1 MLIDGMVSQS
11 KIIFDLYYTWIE
23 CIYFDVDFSSLSAF
37 FALLVHQHL
46 YCFPHSHQG
55 IITSMELLQKIK
67 TDFLL
72 CEREKEDALEFLGQ
86 IEKIVSKHCDS
97 KIPLAKPK
105 SYELR
110 IGGLE
115 DTVHAGDGEQ
125 LEVWKDCYLPE
136 RMEMVVIGALDD
148 FRCSAAGW
156 QLVLLLCEDGNVY
169 AYEFEVLHLVA
180 TSLEDLF
187 KSGAEFPG
195 LEKFRFGE
203 CFEELTEEEMQCDEI
218 KKIDDEHMNFRR
230 KLEIEMLEDLK
241 AISQSEFQSTI
252 QPNKVMKNQVRPDFQ
267 DLSWQQCKLSRNLT
281 YQMPLVGLDH
291 VL

>member
-1 MLIDGMVSQS
+1 TNSID
-11 KIIFDLYYTWIE
+11 KICYEFVVLN
-23 CIYFDVDFSSLSAF
+23 
-37 FALLVHQHL
+37 
-46 YCFPHSHQG
+46 
-55 IITSMELLQKIK
+55 KIQ
-67 TDFLL
+67 DY
-72 CEREKEDALEFLGQ
+72 AVEFLGQ
-86 IEKIVSKHCDS
+86 MEKIVSKYRHK

-180 TSLEDLF
+180 RSLEDLF

-195 LEKFRFGE
+195 QEKHRFGE
-203 CFEELTEEEMQCDEI
+203 CFEELTEEEMKKEMQCDEI
-218 KKIDDEHMNFRR
+218 KKINDEHIQFRR
-230 KLEIEMLEDLK
+230 SLEIEMLRDLK
-241 AISQSEFQSTI
+241 TEGMVHIAKHYKSVYIEIRESLRQKSI
-252 QPNKVMKNQVRPDFQ
+252 IYARP
-267 DLSWQQCKLSRNLT
+267 
-281 YQMPLVGLDH
+281 
-291 VL
+291 

>member
-1 MLIDGMVSQS
+1 M
-11 KIIFDLYYTWIE
+11 KIFHYIE
-23 CIYFDVDFSSLSAF
+23 AV
-37 FALLVHQHL
+37 
-46 YCFPHSHQG
+46 
-55 IITSMELLQKIK
+55 
-67 TDFLL
+67 
-72 CEREKEDALEFLGQ
+72 EFLGQ
-86 IEKIVSKHCDS
+86 IKELVLKHRNS

-148 FRCSAAGW
+148 FRCSTAGW

-180 TSLEDLF
+180 RSLEDLF

-203 CFEELTEEEMQCDEI
+203 CFEELTEEEMEKEMQCDEI
-218 KKIDDEHMNFRR
+218 KKIDDEHIQFRR
-230 KLEIEMLEDLK
+230 RLEIEMLEDLK
-241 AISQSEFQSTI
+241 AIKQSETI
-252 QPNKVMKNQVRPDFQ
+252 VTELPTTKGPSSVEERTGHGRTFWAASDPTHGWRSCRVGITSHGNSWKQPGEGTSGMREQGWQGSPRGSPKNKEIGGVR
-267 DLSWQQCKLSRNLT
+267 
-281 YQMPLVGLDH
+281 
-291 VL
+291 

>member
-1 MLIDGMVSQS
+1 M
-11 KIIFDLYYTWIE
+11 
-23 CIYFDVDFSSLSAF
+23 SLK
-37 FALLVHQHL
+37 
-46 YCFPHSHQG
+46 
-55 IITSMELLQKIK
+55 KIK
-67 TDFLL
+67 TEFLR
-72 CEREKEDALEFLGQ
+72 CERGKEEAVEFLSQ
-86 IEKIVSKHCDS
+86 IKEIVLKHRNS

-180 TSLEDLF
+180 RSLEDLF

-203 CFEELTEEEMQCDEI
+203 CFEELTEEEMEKEMQCDEI
-218 KKIDDEHMNFRR
+218 KKIDDEHIQFRR
-230 KLEIEMLEDLK
+230 RLEIEMLEDLK
-241 AISQSEFQSTI
+241 AIKQSETI
-252 QPNKVMKNQVRPDFQ
+252 VTELPTTKGPSSVEERTGHGRTFWTARDPTHGRRSHGNSWRQPGERRQQKKVPCGSVGRAWRLQRQGCGFIPHGGTRMNMYE
-267 DLSWQQCKLSRNLT
+267 LSNL
-281 YQMPLVGLDH
+281 
-291 VL
+291 

>member
-1 MLIDGMVSQS
+1 MG
-11 KIIFDLYYTWIE
+11 
-23 CIYFDVDFSSLSAF
+23 SLK
-37 FALLVHQHL
+37 
-46 YCFPHSHQG
+46 
-55 IITSMELLQKIK
+55 KIK
-67 TDFLL
+67 TEFLR
-72 CEREKEDALEFLGQ
+72 CEREKEDAVEFLAQ
-86 IEKIVSKHCDS
+86 IEKIVSKNRNN

-125 LEVWKDCYLPE
+125 LEVWKDCYLPK

-180 TSLEDLF
+180 RSLEDLF

-195 LEKFRFGE
+195 LEKHRFGE
-203 CFEELTEEEMQCDEI
+203 CFEELTEEEMKKEMQCVEI
-218 KKIDDEHMNFRR
+218 KKINDEHIQFRR
-230 KLEIEMLEDLK
+230 SLEIEILRNLK
-241 AISQSEFQSTI
+241 AISQSEPTFQS
-252 QPNKVMKNQVRPDFQ
+252 NKVMSQVGPNIQGLQRKDY
-267 DLSWQQCKLSRNLT
+267 KGSRTTSMAQTQEDYNPHKRITKRKPAPSRTRMPCSQT
-281 YQMPLVGLDH
+281 Y
-291 VL
+291 

>member
-1 MLIDGMVSQS
+1 MG
-11 KIIFDLYYTWIE
+11 
-23 CIYFDVDFSSLSAF
+23 
-37 FALLVHQHL
+37 LLK
-46 YCFPHSHQG
+46 
-55 IITSMELLQKIK
+55 KIK
-67 TDFLL
+67 TEFLL
-72 CEREKEDALEFLGQ
+72 CERGKEVVATDAVEFLGQ
-86 IEKIVSKHCDS
+86 IKEIVSKHRDR

-180 TSLEDLF
+180 RSLEDLF

-203 CFEELTEEEMQCDEI
+203 CFEELTEEEMEKQMQCDEI
-218 KKIDDEHMNFRR
+218 KKIDDEHIQFRR
-230 KLEIEMLEDLK
+230 RLEIEMLEDLK
-241 AISQSEFQSTI
+241 AIKQSESTF
-252 QPNKVMKNQVRPDFQ
+252 QPNKVMKSQVGPDFQ
-267 DLSWQQCKLSRNLT
+267 GLHWEHCKPSRNLT
-281 YQMPLVGLDH
+281 CQMPLVGLDN

>member
-1 MLIDGMVSQS
+1 MKIFHYIDAV
-11 KIIFDLYYTWIE
+11 
-23 CIYFDVDFSSLSAF
+23 
-37 FALLVHQHL
+37 
-46 YCFPHSHQG
+46 
-55 IITSMELLQKIK
+55 
-67 TDFLL
+67 
-72 CEREKEDALEFLGQ
+72 EFLCQ
-86 IEKIVSKHCDS
+86 IKEIVSKHRNS

-115 DTVHAGDGEQ
+115 DTVHAGDVEQ

-180 TSLEDLF
+180 RSLEDLF

-203 CFEELTEEEMQCDEI
+203 CFEELTEEEMEKEMQFDEL
-218 KKIDDEHMNFRR
+218 KKIDDEHFQFRR
-230 KLEIEMLEDLK
+230 RLAIEMLEDLK
-241 AISQSEFQSTI
+241 AISQSESTI
-252 QPNKVMKNQVRPDFQ
+252 QPNNVMKSQVGLDYYGQ
-267 DLSWQQCKLSRNLT
+267 HCKPSGNLT
-281 YQMPLVGLDH
+281 CQMPLVGLDH

>member
-1 MLIDGMVSQS
+1 MG
-11 KIIFDLYYTWIE
+11 
-23 CIYFDVDFSSLSAF
+23 
-37 FALLVHQHL
+37 
-46 YCFPHSHQG
+46 
-55 IITSMELLQKIK
+55 LLQKVK
-67 TDFLL
+67 TEFLL
-72 CEREKEDALEFLGQ
+72 CERGKEELPTTKGPSSGEEDRDAVEFLGQ
-86 IEKIVSKHCDS
+86 IKEIVSKHRNN
-97 KIPLAKPK
+97 KILLAKPK

-180 TSLEDLF
+180 RSLEDLF
-187 KSGAEFPG
+187 ETGAEFPG

-203 CFEELTEEEMQCDEI
+203 CFEELSEEEMKKEMQCDEI
-218 KKIDDEHMNFRR
+218 KKIDDEHIHFRR
-230 KLEIEMLEDLK
+230 RLQIEMLEDLK
-241 AISQSEFQSTI
+241 AISQSEVIMI
-252 QPNKVMKNQVRPDFQ
+252 QTEGMRDITKHDKSVYIEIRESLRLK
-267 DLSWQQCKLSRNLT
+267 
-281 YQMPLVGLDH
+281 
-291 VL
+291 

>member
-1 MLIDGMVSQS
+1 M
-11 KIIFDLYYTWIE
+11 
-23 CIYFDVDFSSLSAF
+23 SLK
-37 FALLVHQHL
+37 Q
-46 YCFPHSHQG
+46 
-55 IITSMELLQKIK
+55 IK
-67 TDFLL
+67 TEFLH
-72 CEREKEDALEFLGQ
+72 CESGKKEAVEFLGQ
-86 IEKIVSKHCDS
+86 IKELVLKHRNS

-148 FRCSAAGW
+148 FRCSTAGW

-180 TSLEDLF
+180 RSLEDLF

-203 CFEELTEEEMQCDEI
+203 CFEELTEEEMEKEMQCDEI
-218 KKIDDEHMNFRR
+218 KKIDDEHIQFRR
-230 KLEIEMLEDLK
+230 RLEIEMLEDLK
-241 AISQSEFQSTI
+241 AIKQSETI
-252 QPNKVMKNQVRPDFQ
+252 VTELPTTKGPSSVEERTGHGRTFWAASDPTHGWRSCRVGITSHGNSWKQPGEGTSGMREQGWQGSPRGSPKNKEIGGVR
-267 DLSWQQCKLSRNLT
+267 
-281 YQMPLVGLDH
+281 
-291 VL
+291 

>member
-1 MLIDGMVSQS
+1 MSV
-11 KIIFDLYYTWIE
+11 
-23 CIYFDVDFSSLSAF
+23 VA
-37 FALLVHQHL
+37 
-46 YCFPHSHQG
+46 
-55 IITSMELLQKIK
+55 
-67 TDFLL
+67 TD
-72 CEREKEDALEFLGQ
+72 AEFLGK
-86 IEKIVSKHCDS
+86 IEKIVSKHRHN

-180 TSLEDLF
+180 RSLEDLF

-195 LEKFRFGE
+195 LEKHRFGE
-203 CFEELTEEEMQCDEI
+203 CFEEL
-218 KKIDDEHMNFRR
+218 
-230 KLEIEMLEDLK
+230 
-241 AISQSEFQSTI
+241 
-252 QPNKVMKNQVRPDFQ
+252 VRP
-267 DLSWQQCKLSRNLT
+267 SNITLT
-281 YQMPLVGLDH
+281 
-291 VL
+291 

>member
-1 MLIDGMVSQS
+1 MGLLK
-11 KIIFDLYYTWIE
+11 KIETE
-23 CIYFDVDFSSLSAF
+23 
-37 FALLVHQHL
+37 
-46 YCFPHSHQG
+46 
-55 IITSMELLQKIK
+55 
-67 TDFLL
+67 FL
-72 CEREKEDALEFLGQ
+72 CCEKEKEVVATDAVEFLGQ
-86 IEKIVSKHCDS
+86 IEKIVLKHRHN

-180 TSLEDLF
+180 RSLEDLF

-195 LEKFRFGE
+195 LEKHRFGE
-203 CFEELTEEEMQCDEI
+203 CFEELTEEEMEKEMQCDEI
-218 KKIDDEHMNFRR
+218 KKINDEHIQFRR
-230 KLEIEMLEDLK
+230 SLEIEMLGDLK
-241 AISQSEFQSTI
+241 AISQSEPNIQTQQSNEPIRTEYSRPSKEALKRKHCEFNGSDTRGLQYSQEDYKKKTSPVADQDALLPDRLNNVFARFEDNTVPLTRPATKTWDSPSL
-252 QPNKVMKNQVRPDFQ
+252 QP
-267 DLSWQQCKLSRNLT
+267 T
-281 YQMPLVGLDH
+281 
-291 VL
+291 

>member
-1 MLIDGMVSQS
+1 MSV
-11 KIIFDLYYTWIE
+11 
-23 CIYFDVDFSSLSAF
+23 VA
-37 FALLVHQHL
+37 
-46 YCFPHSHQG
+46 
-55 IITSMELLQKIK
+55 
-67 TDFLL
+67 TD
-72 CEREKEDALEFLGQ
+72 AVEFLGQ
-86 IEKIVSKHCDS
+86 IEKIVLKHRHN

-180 TSLEDLF
+180 RSLEDLF

-195 LEKFRFGE
+195 LEKHRFGE
-203 CFEELTEEEMQCDEI
+203 CFEEL
-218 KKIDDEHMNFRR
+218 
-230 KLEIEMLEDLK
+230 
-241 AISQSEFQSTI
+241 
-252 QPNKVMKNQVRPDFQ
+252 VRP
-267 DLSWQQCKLSRNLT
+267 SNITLT
-281 YQMPLVGLDH
+281 
-291 VL
+291 

>member
-1 MLIDGMVSQS
+1 MG
-11 KIIFDLYYTWIE
+11 
-23 CIYFDVDFSSLSAF
+23 
-37 FALLVHQHL
+37 LLK
-46 YCFPHSHQG
+46 
-55 IITSMELLQKIK
+55 KIK
-67 TDFLL
+67 TEFLH
-72 CEREKEDALEFLGQ
+72 CEKEKEDAVEFLGQ
-86 IEKIVSKHCDS
+86 IEKIVSKHRHN

-180 TSLEDLF
+180 RSLEDLF

-195 LEKFRFGE
+195 LEKHRFGE
-203 CFEELTEEEMQCDEI
+203 CFEELTEEEMKKEMQCDEI
-218 KKIDDEHMNFRR
+218 KKINDEHIQFRR
-230 KLEIEMLEDLK
+230 SLEIEMLRDLK
-241 AISQSEFQSTI
+241 AISQSEPNI
-252 QPNKVMKNQVRPDFQ
+252 QTQQRTEYSRLSKEALKRKHYEFNGSDTRVQ
-267 DLSWQQCKLSRNLT
+267 DYNPHKRITKRKPAPSRT
-281 YQMPLVGLDH
+281 RMPCSQTD
-291 VL
+291 

>member
-1 MLIDGMVSQS
+1 MVSMSSYDSGILAVIRQLWTPDS
-11 KIIFDLYYTWIE
+11 SVPKKKCWMKIFHYI
-23 CIYFDVDFSSLSAF
+23 
-37 FALLVHQHL
+37 
-46 YCFPHSHQG
+46 
-55 IITSMELLQKIK
+55 
-67 TDFLL
+67 
-72 CEREKEDALEFLGQ
+72 DAVEFLCQ
-86 IEKIVSKHCDS
+86 IKEIVSKHRNS

-115 DTVHAGDGEQ
+115 DTVHAGDVEQ

-180 TSLEDLF
+180 RSLEDLF

-203 CFEELTEEEMQCDEI
+203 CFEELTEEEMEKEMQFDEL
-218 KKIDDEHMNFRR
+218 KKIDDEHFQFRR
-230 KLEIEMLEDLK
+230 RLAIEMLEDLK
-241 AISQSEFQSTI
+241 TEAMVHIAKHDESVYIEIRQSLRQKSI
-252 QPNKVMKNQVRPDFQ
+252 IYARP
-267 DLSWQQCKLSRNLT
+267 
-281 YQMPLVGLDH
+281 
-291 VL
+291 

>member
-1 MLIDGMVSQS
+1 MLL
-11 KIIFDLYYTWIE
+11 KE
-23 CIYFDVDFSSLSAF
+23 
-37 FALLVHQHL
+37 
-46 YCFPHSHQG
+46 
-55 IITSMELLQKIK
+55 IK
-67 TDFLL
+67 TEFLR
-72 CEREKEDALEFLGQ
+72 CEREKEVVATDAVEFLGQ
-86 IEKIVSKHCDS
+86 MEKIVSKYRHK

-180 TSLEDLF
+180 RSLEDLF

-195 LEKFRFGE
+195 QEKHRFGE
-203 CFEELTEEEMQCDEI
+203 CFEELTEEEMKKEMQCDEI
-218 KKIDDEHMNFRR
+218 KKINDEHIQFRR
-230 KLEIEMLEDLK
+230 SLEIEMLRDLK
-241 AISQSEFQSTI
+241 AISQSEPTF
-252 QPNKVMKNQVRPDFQ
+252 QPNKAKSDPIFKAFKGRTTKEARQIQSLRHKRITKRKPAS
-267 DLSWQQCKLSRNLT
+267 SWTR
-281 YQMPLVGLDH
+281 MPCSQTD
-291 VL
+291 

>member
-1 MLIDGMVSQS
+1 MG
-11 KIIFDLYYTWIE
+11 
-23 CIYFDVDFSSLSAF
+23 SLK
-37 FALLVHQHL
+37 Q
-46 YCFPHSHQG
+46 
-55 IITSMELLQKIK
+55 IK
-67 TDFLL
+67 T
-72 CEREKEDALEFLGQ
+72 EFLHCESGKKEAVEFLSQ
-86 IEKIVSKHCDS
+86 IKEIVLKHRNS

-180 TSLEDLF
+180 RSLEDLF

-203 CFEELTEEEMQCDEI
+203 CFEELTEEEMEKEMQCDEI
-218 KKIDDEHMNFRR
+218 KKIDDEHIQFRR
-230 KLEIEMLEDLK
+230 RLEIEMLEDLK
-241 AISQSEFQSTI
+241 AIKQSETI
-252 QPNKVMKNQVRPDFQ
+252 VTELPTTKGPSSGSPSVAEMACEFRTLAAESGWNDEALQGAFRNALTETLKDELV
-267 DLSWQQCKLSRNLT
+267 SREE
-281 YQMPLVGLDH
+281 PEGLDK
-291 VL
+291 LISLTIDNRLPQPG